1 MKAWILAAIFAT
13 GTGAAALL
21 GDEYRLLNAAAA
33 ASIIGAASFVA
44 YTRKQISTRVSFIVL
59 VAGVAGAIAALI
71 VHTTKE
77 NACTAVNAS
86 GERVVIG
93 TELTEQGRLYKQ
105 NNPADDNNAI
115 LESLGGRDPDLA
127 WTSQS
132 IRQCRIALALT
143 GALWIPLF
151 GMAAVAVVSVSKD
164 SSRLDAKPAGVKP
177 RAFISYNHD
186 DTAAAQRVK
195 KLLEKNGVEVIID
208 ADSMLAGE
216 HIGEFIRRSILD
228 SDVVVSIISS
238 RSLNSAWVASETI
251 GSINRNKWGEEVTLI
266 ACYLDDE
273 WFQPEFRLK
282 CTDKIDERLKRI
294 EQLIPEYATKK
305 LDSSDLND
313 EKTRLYDLRNNL
325 GTILAAFKDSL
336 CLDMRDDQFE
346 ESGRRLVS
354 AIRSRRKV

>member
-1 MKAWILAAIFAT
+1 LKAWILAAIFAAGT
-13 GTGAAALL
+13 GTAALL

-44 YTRKQISTRVSFIVL
+44 YTRKQINSKVSFVVL
-59 VAGVAGAIAALI
+59 VVGVIGAIATLI
-71 VHTTKE
+71 VHTSKQ
-77 NACTAVNAS
+77 NVCTAVNAS

-93 TELTEQGRLYKQ
+93 TELTDQGRLYKQ

-127 WTSQS
+127 WTSES
-132 IRQCRIALALT
+132 IRQCRIALALS

-151 GMAAVAVVSVSKD
+151 GVAAVAVVSVSKD
-164 SSRLDAKPAGVKP
+164 SSRVAKPVRLHP

-186 DTAAAQRVK
+186 DTAAALRVK
-195 KLLEKNGVEVIID
+195 QLLEKHGVEVIID

-216 HIGEFIRRSILD
+216 HISEFIRRSILD
-228 SDVVVSIISS
+228 SDVVISIISS

-266 ACYLDDE
+266 ACYLDDQ
-273 WFQPEFRLK
+273 WFQPEFRLE
-282 CTDKIDERLKRI
+282 CTKKIDERLQRI
-294 EQLIPEYATKK
+294 EQLISEYPAQK

-325 GTILAAFKDSL
+325 GTILAAFKDLL
-336 CLDMRDDQFE
+336 CLDIRDDQFD
-346 ESGRRLVS
+346 ESGRRLVNT
-354 AIRSRRKV
+354 IRSRRKV